1 MVIVG
6 LPVLHTELKE
16 HVKNVD
22 FPIKLASLIQDLFV
36 VAVVTS
42 STNAS
47 SEKKLCMTATING
60 KVQAE
65 PAEPFLILKLILTE
79 ILSW

>member
-6 LPVLHTELKE
+6 LPVLHTELRE

-36 VAVVTS
+36 VAVVTLEWQIYKICFWFMES
-42 STNAS
+42 
-47 SEKKLCMTATING
+47 LH
-60 KVQAE
+60 
-65 PAEPFLILKLILTE
+65 IL
-79 ILSW
+79 

>member
-1 MVIVG
+1 METTEMVIVG

-42 STNAS
+42 LEWQIYKICFWFMESLHILWMYYS
-47 SEKKLCMTATING
+47 IN
-60 KVQAE
+60 KM
-65 PAEPFLILKLILTE
+65 I
-79 ILSW
+79 

>member
-1 MVIVG
+1 MVIFG

-22 FPIKLASLIQDLFV
+22 FPIKLASSIQDLFV

-42 STNAS
+42 LEWQIYKICFWFMES
-47 SEKKLCMTATING
+47 LH
-60 KVQAE
+60 
-65 PAEPFLILKLILTE
+65 IL
-79 ILSW
+79 

>member
-36 VAVVTS
+36 VAVVTLEWQIYKICFWFMES
-42 STNAS
+42 
-47 SEKKLCMTATING
+47 LH
-60 KVQAE
+60 
-65 PAEPFLILKLILTE
+65 IL
-79 ILSW
+79 

>member
-42 STNAS
+42 LEWQIYKICFWFMESLHILLMYYS
-47 SEKKLCMTATING
+47 IN
-60 KVQAE
+60 KM
-65 PAEPFLILKLILTE
+65 I
-79 ILSW
+79 

>member
-36 VAVVTS
+36 VAAYFMNVLQY
-42 STNAS
+42 
-47 SEKKLCMTATING
+47 K
-60 KVQAE
+60 
-65 PAEPFLILKLILTE
+65 
-79 ILSW
+79 

>member
-22 FPIKLASLIQDLFV
+22 FPIKLASLIQDLFI

-42 STNAS
+42 LELQIYKICFWFMES
-47 SEKKLCMTATING
+47 LH
-60 KVQAE
+60 
-65 PAEPFLILKLILTE
+65 IL
-79 ILSW
+79 

>member
-42 STNAS
+42 L
-47 SEKKLCMTATING
+47 EWQFYKIC
-60 KVQAE
+60 
-65 PAEPFLILKLILTE
+65 FLFMESLHIL
-79 ILSW
+79 

>member
-1 MVIVG
+1 METTEMVSVG
-6 LPVLHTELKE
+6 LPVLDTELKE

-42 STNAS
+42 S
-47 SEKKLCMTATING
+47 EWQIYKIC
-60 KVQAE
+60 
-65 PAEPFLILKLILTE
+65 F
-79 ILSW
+79 

>member
-16 HVKNVD
+16 HVENVD
-22 FPIKLASLIQDLFV
+22 FPIQDLFV

-42 STNAS
+42 LEWEIYKICFWFMES
-47 SEKKLCMTATING
+47 LH
-60 KVQAE
+60 
-65 PAEPFLILKLILTE
+65 IL
-79 ILSW
+79 

>member
-1 MVIVG
+1 METTEMVIFG

-22 FPIKLASLIQDLFV
+22 FPIKLASSIQDLFV

-42 STNAS
+42 LEWQIYKICFWFMQTRGFHN
-47 SEKKLCMTATING
+47 L
-60 KVQAE
+60 
-65 PAEPFLILKLILTE
+65 
-79 ILSW
+79 

>member
-22 FPIKLASLIQDLFV
+22 FPIKLASLIQDLFAF
-36 VAVVTS
+36 AVVTS
-42 STNAS
+42 LEWQIYKICFWFMES
-47 SEKKLCMTATING
+47 LH
-60 KVQAE
+60 
-65 PAEPFLILKLILTE
+65 IL
-79 ILSW
+79 

>member
-42 STNAS
+42 LEWQIYKICFWFMESLHIYECT
-47 SEKKLCMTATING
+47 T
-60 KVQAE
+60 V
-65 PAEPFLILKLILTE
+65 
-79 ILSW
+79 

>member
-1 MVIVG
+1 METTEMVIVG

-42 STNAS
+42 LEWQIYKICFWFMESLHILWIYYS
-47 SEKKLCMTATING
+47 IN
-60 KVQAE
+60 
-65 PAEPFLILKLILTE
+65 IMI
-79 ILSW
+79 

>member
-22 FPIKLASLIQDLFV
+22 FPISLPCSLPFPSLASSIQDLFV

-42 STNAS
+42 LEWQIYKICFWFMQTRGFHN
-47 SEKKLCMTATING
+47 L
-60 KVQAE
+60 
-65 PAEPFLILKLILTE
+65 
-79 ILSW
+79 

>member
-6 LPVLHTELKE
+6 LPVLHTELKG

-42 STNAS
+42 S
-47 SEKKLCMTATING
+47 EWQIYKIC
-60 KVQAE
+60 
-65 PAEPFLILKLILTE
+65 F
-79 ILSW
+79 

>member
-1 MVIVG
+1 METTEMAIVG

-22 FPIKLASLIQDLFV
+22 FPIKLASLIQNLFV

-42 STNAS
+42 LEWQIYKIYFWFMESLHILWMYYS
-47 SEKKLCMTATING
+47 IN
-60 KVQAE
+60 KM
-65 PAEPFLILKLILTE
+65 I
-79 ILSW
+79 

>member
-1 MVIVG
+1 METTEMVIVG
-6 LPVLHTELKE
+6 LPVLHTELKY

-42 STNAS
+42 LEWQIYKICFWFMES
-47 SEKKLCMTATING
+47 LH
-60 KVQAE
+60 
-65 PAEPFLILKLILTE
+65 IL
-79 ILSW
+79 

>member
-1 MVIVG
+1 METTEMVIVG

-16 HVKNVD
+16 HAKNVD

-42 STNAS
+42 LEWQIYKICFWFMESLHILWMYYS
-47 SEKKLCMTATING
+47 IN
-60 KVQAE
+60 
-65 PAEPFLILKLILTE
+65 IMI
-79 ILSW
+79 

>member
-36 VAVVTS
+36 AAVVTS
-42 STNAS
+42 L
-47 SEKKLCMTATING
+47 EWQIN
-60 KVQAE
+60 KICFWFME
-65 PAEPFLILKLILTE
+65 SLHSL
-79 ILSW
+79 

>member
-1 MVIVG
+1 MVIFG

-22 FPIKLASLIQDLFV
+22 FPIKLASLIQNLFV

-42 STNAS
+42 L
-47 SEKKLCMTATING
+47 EWQIYTICFWFM
-60 KVQAE
+60 E
-65 PAEPFLILKLILTE
+65 SLHILGMYYSINKMI
-79 ILSW
+79 

>member
-1 MVIVG
+1 METTEMVIVG

-22 FPIKLASLIQDLFV
+22 FPIKLASSIQDVFV

-42 STNAS
+42 LEWQIYKICFWFMESLHILWMYYS
-47 SEKKLCMTATING
+47 IN
-60 KVQAE
+60 KM
-65 PAEPFLILKLILTE
+65 I
-79 ILSW
+79 

>member
-22 FPIKLASLIQDLFV
+22 FPIRLASSIQDLFV
-36 VAVVTS
+36 VAVVT
-42 STNAS
+42 
-47 SEKKLCMTATING
+47 
-60 KVQAE
+60 
-65 PAEPFLILKLILTE
+65 FLEWQIYKICFWFMQTRGFHNL
-79 ILSW
+79 

>member
-36 VAVVTS
+36 VPVVTS
-42 STNAS
+42 LEWQIYKICFWFMES
-47 SEKKLCMTATING
+47 LH
-60 KVQAE
+60 
-65 PAEPFLILKLILTE
+65 IL
-79 ILSW
+79 

>member
-1 MVIVG
+1 METTEMVIVG

-22 FPIKLASLIQDLFV
+22 FPIKLASSIQDLFV

-42 STNAS
+42 LEWQIYKICFWFMESLHILWMYYS
-47 SEKKLCMTATING
+47 IN
-60 KVQAE
+60 KM
-65 PAEPFLILKLILTE
+65 I
-79 ILSW
+79 

>member
-1 MVIVG
+1 METTEMVIVG

-36 VAVVTS
+36 VAAYFMNVLQY
-42 STNAS
+42 
-47 SEKKLCMTATING
+47 K
-60 KVQAE
+60 
-65 PAEPFLILKLILTE
+65 
-79 ILSW
+79 